1 MENSEIY
8 PYNYGSSTDRLVGSR
23 NFSTSSSETKLT
35 PNWNNSIGIKDLNMN
50 SKSIKILEGNIKN
63 DFTIPSTEFSI
74 FSGLDL

>member
-8 PYNYGSSTDRLVGSR
+8 PYNYGSSTDRVVGSR
-23 NFSTSSSETKLT
+23 NFSTNSSETKLT

-63 DFTIPSTEFSI
+63 DVTIPSSKFSI
-74 FSGLDL
+74 FSGVDL